1 MSGAANRQGKK
12 GRDGGARILSAS
24 IIGLST
30 LAVVAG
36 VAFTHMK
43 GDPAGLSLLHENPTP
58 PRDLAQTE
66 AARASAEKRLA
77 EAMAIQIANLPP
89 VKEAEQQQVARLDP
103 LPAQPPP
110 MPPPTMSAP
119 TMSAAE
125 QDVLLSRVT
134 GLLRQGDI
142 GAARAILNRLVREKN
157 AKAAYILAQSYDPQ
171 VLRQSKV
178 VGLRG
183 DVPMARNLYEQ
194 ALRGGVT
201 EAKAALDALA
211 QEQ

>member
-1 MSGAANRQGKK
+1 MSGAANRQDKK

-58 PRDLAQTE
+58 PRNLAQTE

-103 LPAQPPP
+103 LPAQ
-110 MPPPTMSAP
+110 PPTMSAP

>member
-103 LPAQPPP
+103 LPPQPPP
-110 MPPPTMSAP
+110 MPAPTMSAP

>member
-89 VKEAEQQQVARLDP
+89 VKEAEQQQVVRLDP

-110 MPPPTMSAP
+110 MPAP
-119 TMSAAE
+119 TMSTRSMSSVTQAHPARHSLVHLRDPFRAFVA
-125 QDVLLSRVT
+125 QVVLTSARFFSRKSPHKFVVFP
-134 GLLRQGDI
+134 RKSSHKSSH
-142 GAARAILNRLVREKN
+142 NLV
-157 AKAAYILAQSYDPQ
+157 
-171 VLRQSKV
+171 
-178 VGLRG
+178 
-183 DVPMARNLYEQ
+183 LYYCFP
-194 ALRGGVT
+194 
-201 EAKAALDALA
+201 
-211 QEQ
+211 

>member
-43 GDPAGLSLLHENPTP
+43 GDPTGLSLQHENPTP

-89 VKEAEQQQVARLDP
+89 VKEAEQRQVARLDP
-103 LPAQPPP
+103 LPVEPPAVTV
-110 MPPPTMSAP
+110 PTMP
-119 TMSAAE
+119 AAE
-125 QDVLLSRVT
+125 QDALLSRVT

-183 DVPMARNLYEQ
+183 DVPLARNLYEQ

>member
-1 MSGAANRQGKK
+1 MSGAANRQDKK

-110 MPPPTMSAP
+110 MPAPTMSAP

-157 AKAAYILAQSYDPQ
+157 ARAAYILAQSYDPQ

-194 ALRGGVT
+194 ALQGGVT

>member
-1 MSGAANRQGKK
+1 MSGAANRRGKK

-43 GDPAGLSLLHENPTP
+43 GDPTGLSLLHENPTP

-103 LPAQPPP
+103 LPAQPPT
-110 MPPPTMSAP
+110 MPAP
-119 TMSAAE
+119 TMSATE

-194 ALRGGVT
+194 ALQGGVT

>member
-1 MSGAANRQGKK
+1 MSGAANRRGKK

-103 LPAQPPP
+103 LPPQPPP
-110 MPPPTMSAP
+110 MPAPTMPAP

>member
-1 MSGAANRQGKK
+1 MSGVANRQGKK

-103 LPAQPPP
+103 LPPQPPP
-110 MPPPTMSAP
+110 MPAPTMSAP

>member
-12 GRDGGARILSAS
+12 GRDGGTRILSAS

-43 GDPAGLSLLHENPTP
+43 GDPAGLGLLHENPTP

-77 EAMAIQIANLPP
+77 EAMAIQITNLPP
-89 VKEAEQQQVARLDP
+89 VKEAEQQQAARLDP
-103 LPAQPPP
+103 LPAQPPL
-110 MPPPTMSAP
+110 MPAP

-194 ALRGGVT
+194 ALQGGVT

-211 QEQ
+211 QE

>member
-43 GDPAGLSLLHENPTP
+43 GDPTGLSLQHENPTP

-89 VKEAEQQQVARLDP
+89 VKEAEQQQMARLDP
-103 LPAQPPP
+103 LPVE
-110 MPPPTMSAP
+110 PPTAMVP
-119 TMSAAE
+119 TMPAAE
-125 QDVLLSRVT
+125 QDVLLGRVT

-142 GAARAILNRLVREKN
+142 GAARAILNRLVRERN

>member
-103 LPAQPPP
+103 LPAQPP
-110 MPPPTMSAP
+110 TMSAP

-157 AKAAYILAQSYDPQ
+157 ARAAYILAQSYDPQ

-194 ALRGGVT
+194 ALQGGVT

>member
-77 EAMAIQIANLPP
+77 EAMAIQIANLSP

-110 MPPPTMSAP
+110 MPAPTMPAP